1 MPTKQKSPS
10 ALRRE
15 QEKIQRKANIL
26 KIAENIFIEK
36 GYDGT
41 YVEEIAEKSGFTKS
55 TLYKYYPTKDELF
68 LAVAAIA
75 FEQFNFVIEQNV
87 TKYPHLDSFM
97 IFKEVLEEFIR
108 KYPGY
113 VFIMDSAKLRPL
125 LINIINKEINASKLT
140 DNEKEFRKQQVIS
153 QTFLFN
159 STNEIC
165 KNLKT
170 NKQIDTDLIA
180 NMLSQIATSFMIE
193 LVRREQMTNQS
204 SKETKILLETFF
216 RIFEIGVIN
225 YR

>member
-68 LAVAAIA
+68 LAVAVIA

-170 NKQIDTDLIA
+170 GKQIDTDLIA

>member
-170 NKQIDTDLIA
+170 GKQIDTDLIA